1 MWLRF
6 GVIVLC
12 IWAVGLAAWGI
23 VQWFE
28 IQRWAIGEQRTFRT

>member
-12 IWAVGLAAWGI
+12 VWAFGVAASGI

-28 IQRWAIGEQRTFRT
+28 IQR